1 MYTTSEQVYA
11 AANNLTNN
19 VGGLFS
25 ELVRLI
31 FALLNTLVDCAMYA
45 FNCIISNPIL
55 LLVFVFCF
63 VYYVR
68 RKYRVPK

>member
-1 MYTTSEQVYA
+1 MYTTSEQVYV
-11 AANNLTNN
+11 AANNLTDNI
-19 VGGLFS
+19 GGLFS

-31 FALLNTLVDCAMYA
+31 FALLNTLIDCVMYA
-45 FNCIISNPIL
+45 FNCIISNPI

-68 RKYRVPK
+68 RKYYVRK

>member
-1 MYTTSEQVYA
+1 MYTTNEQVYTA
-11 AANNLTNN
+11 ASNLTDNI
-19 VGGLFS
+19 GGFIS

-31 FALLNTLVDCAMYA
+31 FALLNTLIDCAMYA
-45 FNCIISNPIL
+45 FNCISNPIL

-68 RKYRVPK
+68 RKYHVRK

>member
-1 MYTTSEQVYA
+1 MYTTSEQIYT
-11 AANNLTNN
+11 AANNLTDNIG
-19 VGGLFS
+19 VFFS

-31 FALLNTLVDCAMYA
+31 FTLLNTLIECAMYA
-45 FNCIISNPIL
+45 FNCIISNPLL

-68 RKYRVPK
+68 RKYHVRK

>member
-1 MYTTSEQVYA
+1 MYSTSDQVYT
-11 AANNLTNN
+11 AANNLTDNI
-19 VGGLFS
+19 GGLFS

-31 FALLNTLVDCAMYA
+31 FALSNTLIDCVMYS

-68 RKYRVPK
+68 RKYYVRK